1 MTEHLKMDQSQ
12 PRMLDETGQGVIT
25 KPLDRPE
32 GKLKVTGTARYAAEV
47 SAPNMAT
54 GVLVHATI
62 SKGRV
67 TRIDEASVTGLPGVL
82 GVWSLGKIPRGPTQ
96 GGAGAATVQPDGK
109 VYYHG
114 QPIAVI
120 VAENFEQ
127 ARHAA
132 HRIKVEY
139 DRDEDA
145 DSDPHTAR
153 TVDVPE
159 KNLLAQGDLGQAMKD
174 AAFAVDVT
182 YTTAGHSSAPIE
194 PHASLASWEGER
206 LTLHGSY
213 QMLAF
218 NRKELADSMD
228 IPPENVRILSPYVGG
243 GFGSKLG
250 IAPEA
255 IAAAMAAR
263 DLQRPVRVVMARTD
277 VFEMTIRRTES
288 TQRIRLAADEN
299 GVLTGLGHEDR
310 VSNLPEETFSEPT
323 AQATHYLY
331 GGKNRFF
338 RQEVARVHRT
348 TAGSVRAPGEAIGM
362 LALENA
368 MDELAEATGIDP
380 IELRIRNIPNRH
392 PESGGPY
399 STRSLAQC
407 LQEGAAR
414 FGWSERRAPGERRE
428 GEWYIGM
435 GAASAARTNML
446 MESKARVTLNPDGTA
461 LVETDMTD
469 IGTGTYAILGQIAA
483 EMLGLPTGN
492 VTVRLG
498 DTDLPPASG
507 SGGSWGAASSGSAV
521 FLGAKAI
528 RANLARALGCAPEDL
543 RLKDGIATGANNR
556 RPIAELMSGPITE
569 LGHIEPGDTDDDFT
583 QASYGAH
590 FCEVAVNAVSGEVR
604 VQRMLGVFSVG
615 RVLNE
620 KTAASQAYGGMIWG
634 IGTALSESLDHD
646 PRDGRIVNR
655 DLAEYHI
662 PVNLDVQNLD
672 VLFVDERDDQAN
684 PLQAKGIGELGI
696 AGAGAAVTNA
706 IYNACGVRVRD
717 YPATPDRIFPHL

>member
-1 MTEHLKMDQSQ
+1 MNEHLKMDVAQ
-12 PRMLDETGQGVIT
+12 PRTLDETGQGAIT
-25 KPLDRPE
+25 RPLDRPE
-32 GKLKVTGTARYAAEV
+32 GKAKVTGTARYAAEV
-47 SAPNMAT
+47 SAPGMAT
-54 GVLVHATI
+54 GCLVHATI
-62 SKGRV
+62 AKGRV
-67 TRIDEASVTGLPGVL
+67 SRIDEASATDLPGVL

-96 GGAGAATVQPDGK
+96 GGAGVATIQPDGK
-109 VYYHG
+109 VFYHG
-114 QPIAVI
+114 QPIAVV
-120 VAENFEQ
+120 VAESFEQ

-132 HRIKVEY
+132 HRLKVEY
-139 DRDEDA
+139 ERDDDA
-145 DSDPHTAR
+145 DTDPSTAA
-153 TVDVPE
+153 TVDVP
-159 KNLLAQGDLGQAMKD
+159 KKRMLTQGDLEQAIKD
-174 AAFAVDVT
+174 AAFAIDVT
-182 YTTAGHSSAPIE
+182 YTTAGHSSAPME
-194 PHASLASWEGER
+194 PHASMASWDSDR

-218 NRKELADSMD
+218 NRKELADSIG

-255 IAAAMAAR
+255 IAATIAAR
-263 DLQRPVRVVMARTD
+263 DLKRPVRVVMTRTD

-310 VSNLPEETFSEPT
+310 VSNLPEEKFSEPT
-323 AQATHYLY
+323 AQATHFLY

-338 RQEVARVHRT
+338 RQEVARVHRA

-362 LALENA
+362 LPLENA

-380 IELRIRNIPNRH
+380 VGLRLRNIPDTH
-392 PESGGPY
+392 PETGKPY
-399 STRSLAQC
+399 SSRALAQC

-414 FGWSERRAPGERRE
+414 FGWSKRTPPKARRE

-435 GAASAARTNML
+435 GVASAARTNML

-483 EMLGLPTGN
+483 EMLGLPIGN
-492 VTVRLG
+492 VTVTLG

-528 RANLARALGCAPEDL
+528 RAKLAQALGCAPDDL

-556 RPIAELMSGPITE
+556 RPLSELLPGPIAET
-569 LGHIEPGDTDDDFT
+569 GHIEPGETDDDFT

-634 IGTALSESLDHD
+634 IGTALIEALDHD

-672 VLFVDERDDQAN
+672 VTFVDERDDQAN

-696 AGAGAAVTNA
+696 SGAGAAVTNA

-717 YPATPDRIFPHL
+717 YPATPDRIFPRL